1 MALDAKHRSSIY
13 NKLLPT
19 LGEDDANA
27 LMTEFPSSEADE
39 LVTKDFLRAELALT
53 ASELRSEMADLG
65 GALRSEMVDMRG
77 ETGNLETSLRGEI
90 AGLRVDIADLRNELT
105 LRLIAVVATA
115 TAMLGTLITL
125 T

>member
-39 LVTKDFLRAELALT
+39 LVTKDFLRAELALST
-53 ASELRSEMADLG
+53 GE
-65 GALRSEMVDMRG
+65 LRSEMVDMRR
-77 ETGNLETSLRGEI
+77 ETGSLETSLRGEI
-90 AGLRVDIADLRNELT
+90 AGLRVDIADLQNELT

-115 TAMLGTLITL
+115 TATLGTLITL